1 MDLICFQIQIKYETK
16 HGEEI
21 YIYGDSP
28 DFGSWRH
35 PKFRLRWSQGHVWKA
50 NYQMQKS
57 NNPIKFKFVC
67 HSNNGDKWEEGE
79 NRLLSPQNLN
89 GLPKTGDG
97 KYILDCVWNHFK
109 INFNIHYVPTNPNA
123 YMQIVGAPDA
133 LANWQK
139 TNEKPVK
146 MELQNDKEIT
156 AKDGNKI
163 TGFWTVTALMRL
175 SDKRNLDFEY
185 RYSLYDPKSGTAIW
199 EREPNRHVHFF
210 LTQDEIATF
219 DDPKISPDSCYLLTN
234 SYLEILDVNF
244 VANLVFNRMGDKK
257 IYIGPYPQSE
267 EDFKIIAE
275 SGIDSILNVQS
286 DKDLIFRQINHQLQL
301 KQAKNLGITINRYPI
316 EDFNQE
322 DLFEKL
328 KGAGDLLNKL
338 MQQGKTVY
346 VHCTAGMS
354 RAAAT
359 VIIYLVLYENYTV
372 EDATNFCK
380 KHRPVICPNYGVIN
394 RIASIYKP
402 GSEMREGSMFNFT
415 PSSYSSKIQKEI
427 DKEKEKEIAKE
438 KERRRLRE
446 QRRQER
452 IEKERKLKEKERK
465 EQEELEQQNN
475 EEKPKK
481 KIIKKK
487 VKVKKKVKADIEQE
501 NDNINNEKNQIREII
516 QIQEKEDEPKKIV
529 KKKLITKPKKKLVK
543 KSEEVELKEGE
554 GEVKEENDK
563 PKKKIKKIIKK
574 KVVKDINEESD
585 KKKDEK
591 IEENNNDN
599 GEVKKKIIKK
609 KIIKKKINKDD
620 ENNEKKEIK
629 EINEIKKETKVEN
642 NDEDSDIPE
651 VKTVKKKKK
660 IIRKKKKVENG
671 EKEKEKLTQEIAK
684 EEEIRNDN
692 NNGMNIESS
701 KEKEIN
707 DEIKENNIEN
717 DENKADEE
725 PNRTEAI
732 KVNENDENENEN
744 ENNHEINEEK
754 EDHDEEKEKE
764 DDNEENEEKE
774 EDLEKKSHQLVD
786 KLLEDVNYEE
796 KEESEEESYSKS
808 EEEENEDD
816 N

>member
-16 HGEEI
+16 HGEGI

-28 DFGSWRH
+28 DFGNWRH
-35 PKFRLRWSQGHVWKA
+35 PKFKLRWSDGHIWKA
-50 NYQMQKS
+50 NYQMPKS
-57 NNPIKFKFVC
+57 NNSIKFKFVC
-67 HSNNGDKWEEGE
+67 HSNHADKWEEGE
-79 NRLLSPQNLN
+79 NRLLSTKNLT
-89 GLPKTGDG
+89 GLPKTQDG

-109 INFNIHYVPTNPNA
+109 INFNIHYVPTNPSA
-123 YMQIVGAPDA
+123 YMQVVGAPDA

-146 MELQNDKEIT
+146 MELKNDKEIT

-210 LTQDEIATF
+210 LTEDEIATF

-267 EDFKIIAE
+267 EDFKIISK

-322 DLFEKL
+322 DLLEKL

-338 MQQGKTVY
+338 IQQGKTVY

-394 RIASIYKP
+394 RIAAIYKP
-402 GSEMREGSMFNFT
+402 GSEMKEGSMFNFT
-415 PSSYSSKIQKEI
+415 PSSYSSKIQQEI
-427 DKEKEKEIAKE
+427 EKEKEKEIAKE

-465 EQEELEQQNN
+465 EKEKLDEQDN

-487 VKVKKKVKADIEQE
+487 VKVKKKIKADPEQE
-501 NDNINNEKNQIREII
+501 SQNINDEKNKINEII
-516 QIQEKEDEPKKIV
+516 QIQEKEKENETQKIV
-529 KKKLITKPKKKLVK
+529 KKKIITKPKKKIVK
-543 KSEEVELKEGE
+543 KSEE
-554 GEVKEENDK
+554 GEVKDENDK
-563 PKKKIKKIIKK
+563 PKKIIKKIIKK
-574 KVVKDINEESD
+574 KIVKNINEATD
-585 KKKDEK
+585 KQEKQK
-591 IEENNNDN
+591 IEEGNNDE

-609 KIIKKKINKDD
+609 KIIKKKIKKDD
-620 ENNEKKEIK
+620 DDNEKKEIK
-629 EINEIKKETKVEN
+629 LKTKVEDN
-642 NDEDSDIPE
+642 NEDNDIPE
-651 VKTVKKKKK
+651 VKIVNKKKK
-660 IIRKKKKVENG
+660 IMKKKKKVENI
-671 EKEKEKLTQEIAK
+671 EKEQEKITQELK
-684 EEEIRNDN
+684 EEEKRNNIYMN
-692 NNGMNIESS
+692 NESP
-701 KEKEIN
+701 KGKGKANNELEKE
-707 DEIKENNIEN
+707 EID
-717 DENKADEE
+717 DENKDNMFEEE
-725 PNRTEAI
+725 PNRKQVI
-732 KVNENDENENEN
+732 KINQNDEEEKNQ
-744 ENNHEINEEK
+744 EINEEK
-754 EDHDEEKEKE
+754 EIE
-764 DDNEENEEKE
+764 DDNEENEE
-774 EDLEKKSHQLVD
+774 DLEKRSNLLVD
-786 KLLEDVNYEE
+786 KVLEDVNNEE
-796 KEESEEESYSKS
+796 IEESEESRSYGSEESKSYES
-808 EEEENEDD
+808 EEEENDED
-816 N
+816 NN

>member
-16 HGEEI
+16 PGEGI

-35 PKFRLRWSQGHVWKA
+35 PKFKLRWSEGHIWKS
-50 NYQMQKS
+50 NYQMSKS

-89 GLPKTGDG
+89 GIPKTKDG

-109 INFNIHYVPTNPNA
+109 INFNIHYVPTNPSA
-123 YMQIVGAPDA
+123 YMQVVGAPDA

-163 TGFWTVTALMRL
+163 TGFWTVTTLMRL

-210 LTQDEIATF
+210 LTQDEISTF

-415 PSSYSSKIQKEI
+415 PSSYSSKFQQEI

-465 EQEELEQQNN
+465 EQEQLEEQNN

-487 VKVKKKVKADIEQE
+487 VKVKKKAKADPEQE
-501 NDNINNEKNQIREII
+501 IENLNEKNKIREII
-516 QIQEKEDEPKKIV
+516 QIQEKEKGDEAPKVV
-529 KKKLITKPKKKLVK
+529 KKKIITKPKKKLVK
-543 KSEEVELKEGE
+543 KAEDVELKEGE
-554 GEVKEENDK
+554 ANGENDK

-574 KVVKDINEESD
+574 KVVKDINEVAD
-585 KKKDEK
+585 KKEDDK
-591 IEENNNDN
+591 IEENNIDK
-599 GEVKKKIIKK
+599 GEVKKEIIKK
-609 KIIKKKINKDD
+609 KIVKKKIKKDD
-620 ENNEKKEIK
+620 DNNEKI
-629 EINEIKKETKVEN
+629 EIKKENKVEEN
-642 NDEDSDIPE
+642 NEDDEIPE

-660 IIRKKKKVENG
+660 IIRKKKKVENN
-671 EKEKEKLTQEIAK
+671 EKEEEKLTQEIAK
-684 EEEIRNDN
+684 EEENINFYN
-692 NNGMNIESS
+692 NNKYMNNESS
-701 KEKEIN
+701 KEKE
-707 DEIKENNIEN
+707 EVN
-717 DENKADEE
+717 DENKFEEE
-725 PNRTEAI
+725 PNRIEAI
-732 KVNENDENENEN
+732 KVNENNENEN
-744 ENNHEINEEK
+744 IQEMNEEK
-754 EDHDEEKEKE
+754 EEHDEEKEKVDDNDKERE

-774 EDLEKKSHQLVD
+774 EDLEKKSYQLID
-786 KLLEDVNYEE
+786 KVFEDVDNGENGE
-796 KEESEEESYSKS
+796 NEESEEERN
-808 EEEENEDD
+808 EEEESGEDESE

>member
-16 HGEEI
+16 QGEGI

-28 DFGSWRH
+28 DFGNWRH
-35 PKFRLRWSQGHVWKA
+35 PKFKLRWSEGHIWKA
-50 NYQMQKS
+50 NYQMPNS
-57 NNPIKFKFVC
+57 NNSIKFKFVC

-89 GLPKTGDG
+89 GLEKTKDG

-123 YMQIVGAPDA
+123 YMQVVGAPDA

-146 MELQNDKEIT
+146 MELQNNKEIT

-163 TGFWTVTALMRL
+163 TGFWTVTTLMRL

-185 RYSLYDPKSGTAIW
+185 RYSLFDPKSGTAIW

-210 LTQDEIATF
+210 LTQDEISTF

-234 SYLEILDVNF
+234 SFLEILDVNF

-267 EDFKIIAE
+267 EDFKMIAK

-301 KQAKNLGITINRYPI
+301 KQCKNLGITINRYPI

-338 MQQGKTVY
+338 IQQGKTVY

-402 GSEMREGSMFNFT
+402 GSEMKEGSMFNFT

-427 DKEKEKEIAKE
+427 DKE
-438 KERRRLRE
+438 
-446 QRRQER
+446 
-452 IEKERKLKEKERK
+452 
-465 EQEELEQQNN
+465 N
-475 EEKPKK
+475 
-481 KIIKKK
+481 
-487 VKVKKKVKADIEQE
+487 V
-501 NDNINNEKNQIREII
+501 
-516 QIQEKEDEPKKIV
+516 
-529 KKKLITKPKKKLVK
+529 
-543 KSEEVELKEGE
+543 
-554 GEVKEENDK
+554 
-563 PKKKIKKIIKK
+563 
-574 KVVKDINEESD
+574 
-585 KKKDEK
+585 
-591 IEENNNDN
+591 
-599 GEVKKKIIKK
+599 
-609 KIIKKKINKDD
+609 
-620 ENNEKKEIK
+620 KEIK
-629 EINEIKKETKVEN
+629 MNEDKSVVITYK
-642 NDEDSDIPE
+642 DDSREFITN
-651 VKTVKKKKK
+651 KL
-660 IIRKKKKVENG
+660 II
-671 EKEKEKLTQEIAK
+671 
-684 EEEIRNDN
+684 
-692 NNGMNIESS
+692 
-701 KEKEIN
+701 
-707 DEIKENNIEN
+707 
-717 DENKADEE
+717 
-725 PNRTEAI
+725 
-732 KVNENDENENEN
+732 
-744 ENNHEINEEK
+744 
-754 EDHDEEKEKE
+754 
-764 DDNEENEEKE
+764 
-774 EDLEKKSHQLVD
+774 EDL
-786 KLLEDVNYEE
+786 KLLC
-796 KEESEEESYSKS
+796 
-808 EEEENEDD
+808 
-816 N
+816 